1 MSDLVIPSKIPW
13 EEIKGKDLEEIL
25 YWLLDEMG
33 AKDLEWRIGGSS
45 GGAADQGRDLEAFF
59 YIQGPDGEMIRQKW
73 WIEAKGRSKTVETPV
88 VREAIIT
95 ASGVHNVDIILIA
108 TNTQFS
114 NPTREWIKEWSITN
128 PRIAVKLWD
137 RNDLE
142 RFVCKHPSVISRLY
156 PGALS
161 LEGKLEVIRS
171 QFWNHVYYSGTPS
184 LSELWKCKA
193 KLKWNNMSMIAV
205 IAGEAANGDF
215 ASRPWPLIL
224 SNDELTE
231 VLALSIVNTL
241 PFIHRADRS
250 GITTEHY
257 LKAVSYIV
265 LVALDRLG
273 AKIASKVIENC
284 WDVSGCANCPMEIR
298 RLSINPVLRRLRDE
312 LFDVCTSDC
321 TRISTDPFVLNKE
334 TTKNYWLRLKL
345 PEKQGKNDKE
355 SKRILIIETFGSPC
369 KAGFKLNKKRHC
381 PLGTSEFDK
390 LDDEKN
396 EINIARVINIFEKV
410 VRSHKLEKKRDNNM
424 KPNINNAY
432 NGS

>member
-33 AKDLEWRIGGSS
+33 AKDLQWRIGGSS

-59 YIQGPDGEMIRQKW
+59 YMPGPDGEMIRRKW
-73 WIEAKGRSKTVETPV
+73 WIEAKGRSKTVEARV
-88 VREAIIT
+88 VKDAITT
-95 ASGVHNVDIILIA
+95 AAGVHNIDVILIA

-114 NPTREWIKEWSITN
+114 NPTRDWIEQRSIVN
-128 PRIAVKLWD
+128 PRPAVRLWD

-142 RFVCKHPSVISRLY
+142 RFVCRHPSVISRLY

-161 LEGKLEVIRS
+161 LEGRLEVIRS
-171 QFWNHVYYSGTPS
+171 QFWNHAYYSGTPS

-193 KLKWNNMSMIAV
+193 RLKWNNMSMIAV

-215 ASRPWPLIL
+215 ARRPWPLIL
-224 SNDELTE
+224 SNDDLIE
-231 VLALSIVNTL
+231 VLALGIVNTL
-241 PFIHRADRS
+241 PFIYRARKS
-250 GITTEHY
+250 GITTEYY

-265 LVALDRLG
+265 LMVLDRLG

-284 WDVSGCANCPMEIR
+284 WDASGRANCPTEIR

-312 LFDVCTSDC
+312 LFDICTSDC
-321 TRISTDPFVLNKE
+321 IRVLTKPCVLDKE
-334 TTKNYWLRLKL
+334 AIKDYWLRLRLSK
-345 PEKQGKNDKE
+345 KQDKNDKG
-355 SKRILIIETFGSPC
+355 SKKILIIELFGRSC

-396 EINIARVINIFEKV
+396 EINIARVMDLFEKV
-410 VRSHKLEKKRDNNM
+410 VRFRKLEKKREL
-424 KPNINNAY
+424 
-432 NGS
+432 